1 MKQKHLYIELNAHLY
16 AHLTS
21 KRSINTLTFKK
32 QTWLCIY
39 TVQLQYFSDRNIPSI
54 QKFKGLQ
61 FSFFS
66 TSQKASSDEDMDLI

>member
-1 MKQKHLYIELNAHLY
+1 MELNAHLY

-39 TVQLQYFSDRNIPSI
+39 TVQIQYFSDRNITPI
-54 QKFKGLQ
+54 KKFKGLQ
-61 FSFFS
+61 LSIFFFS
-66 TSQKASSDEDMDLI
+66 TSQKATY